1 MARSPGRNGQRAA
14 SEPGPN
20 GDGLPAKARRTAEEV
35 DAAAAFLQSKG
46 VTILKGPQTHK
57 EDRDRYVYFE
67 DPDGNML
74 ELVASTIEGWPGTH
88 LR

>member
-1 MARSPGRNGQRAA
+1 MNHMALRLRSPEEIDRAA
-14 SEPGPN
+14 EY
-20 GDGLPAKARRTAEEV
+20 
-35 DAAAAFLQSKG
+35 LQSKG
-46 VTILKGPQTHK
+46 VKVFKGPLTHK

-74 ELVASTIEGWPGTH
+74 ELVASTVDGWPAKF

>member
-1 MARSPGRNGQRAA
+1 MNHMALRLRSPGEIDRAA
-14 SEPGPN
+14 EY
-20 GDGLPAKARRTAEEV
+20 LK
-35 DAAAAFLQSKG
+35 SKG
-46 VTILKGPQTHK
+46 VKVLKGPLTHK

-74 ELVASTIEGWPGTH
+74 ELVASTVDGWPGKF